1 MGTPLLL
8 EKRKGILLYL
18 LFLRLV
24 GKSLSTLCSTSLQY
38 LSTCGGSHSLT
49 ETVYFAL
56 LSFLGLIGSFHDF
69 FS

>member
-8 EKRKGILLYL
+8 YEGKEFVLAIYSK
-18 LFLRLV
+18 LV

-56 LSFLGLIGSFHDF
+56 LSFLGLIGSFHNV